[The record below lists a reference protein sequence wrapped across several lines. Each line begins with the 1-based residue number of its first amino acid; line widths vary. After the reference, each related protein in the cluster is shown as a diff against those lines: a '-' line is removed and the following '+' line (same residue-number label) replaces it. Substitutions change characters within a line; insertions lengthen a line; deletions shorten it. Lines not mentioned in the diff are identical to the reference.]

1 MVYTKH
7 KVVHSFTQ
15 LRNTAAYIK
24 DEAKVIEPTNSYLEN
39 AFAYIADANKTE
51 QKKMVSGHLL
61 NNLNEAT
68 AAFTRTKYIAGLSK
82 GKHLALDEFGKVAS
96 FHSDQFEKELARGK
110 STLAHHLIQSF
121 SPDDDLTPDEVHEI
135 GRQTVMELTGGN
147 HQFVIATH
155 LDKGHLHNHIIF
167 NSTNSLTGNAFRW
180 QKQTKQ
186 IFERISDKIASRY
199 GAKII
204 EKRPGNNHAQYTKWQ
219 AQNIFKKKIKR
230 RLDFLIARSNSKED
244 FLEKAAAL
252 SLEINDKGKHTKF
265 RLKDCDQQQW
275 TRARTLNKKDTD
287 YYQLDHIAKLVEQN
301 NLDVSVEDVF
311 NEYIDTVQ
319 ETSQDYT
326 WRVEIE
332 PFQIDSS
339 NEHGLYLNVDFGVD
353 RRGQVFVPGRY
364 LDPLENGN
372 YLFFLKDDDFF
383 ELTENRTER
392 PEASF
397 NSQSKTPRYMKGK
410 TLVRQ
415 LSSQNGKK
423 PVRKEPVLN
432 TINDYL
438 RALDFYASHGDG
450 TLQSGQAKQI
460 DQKLTE
466 SLEEAK
472 SKLFELDQKIV
483 DLKQEMAKDLTNPR
497 IVEGYKRELDA
508 IMESRD
514 LLNTQYEQAVQNLD
528 YYRGIESKF
537 HNDIQEQNKKAA
549 QQRGPSL

>member
-7 KVVHSFTQ
+7 KVIHSFNQ
-15 LRNTAAYIK
+15 LHNTDQYIK
-24 DEAKVIEPTNSYLEN
+24 DEAKVTVEKTNYLEN
-39 AFAYIADANKTE
+39 AVDYIINPNKTNE
-51 QKKMVSGHLL
+51 QQLVSGHLL
-61 NNLNEAT
+61 ANIEKST
-68 AAFTRTKYIAGLSK
+68 DEFTRAKFIAALSK
-82 GKHLALDEFGKVAS
+82 GRGIELDYNGKVAP
-96 FHSDQFEKELARGK
+96 FQLSDFEKKYERGK
-110 STLAHHLIQSF
+110 TALAHHLIQSF
-121 SPDDDLTPDEVHEI
+121 SPDDDLTPEEVHEI

-167 NSTNSLTGNAFRW
+167 NSTNSVTNKAFRW
-180 QKQTKQ
+180 QKGTQRVY
-186 IFERISDKIASRY
+186 ENISNKIASRY

-244 FLEKAAAL
+244 FLEKATAL
-252 SLEINDKGKHTKF
+252 SLEINDRGKHTKF
-265 RLKDCDQQQW
+265 RLKDRDQQQW

-319 ETSQDYT
+319 ETSQNYT

-415 LSSQNGKK
+415 LSSQNGKQ

-497 IVEGYKRELDA
+497 IVEGYKKELDA

-528 YYRGIESKF
+528 YYRGIESKY
-537 HNDIQEQNKKAA
+537 HNDNQEQNKKAT
-549 QQRGPSL
+549 QNRGPVL